1 MGNLLAIW
9 NLSTK
14 TIDREKFVII
24 VIFKYLKACIKSLSI
39 LILPTLVQIMQWSWI
54 LRISITKRKIN
65 SNMNVNFTATKYVIQ
80 EGNSILT
87 FELINPHLAAW
98 DIKGSR
104 VSTIDQI
111 TECYF
116 IVAEL
121 FVISTATW
129 IKFENLE
136 QNWLLII
143 SLTQSV
149 CIQNNFIPS
158 YTTIK
163 NRFRLWF

>member
-1 MGNLLAIW
+1 
-9 NLSTK
+9 
-14 TIDREKFVII
+14 
-24 VIFKYLKACIKSLSI
+24 
-39 LILPTLVQIMQWSWI
+39 MQWSWI